1 MINLQNTSD
10 KLLSCIGLTNAL
22 NCMAWKIEG
31 VEPEF
36 REAFNSV
43 LSIGECLDTELRN
56 IFNSVQTEV

>member
-10 KLLSCIGLTNAL
+10 KILSCIGLTNAL

-43 LSIGECLDTELRN
+43 LSIGEYLETGLRDIYGTIQMEL
-56 IFNSVQTEV
+56 

>member
-1 MINLQNTSD
+1 MINLQETSD
-10 KLLSCIGLTNAL
+10 KLLSWRGLTNAL

-56 IFNSVQTEV
+56 LFNSVQTEV

>member
-1 MINLQNTSD
+1 MIDLQNTSD
-10 KLLSCIGLTNAL
+10 KILNCIGLMNAL

-43 LSIGECLDTELRN
+43 LSIGECLETGLRDIYGTIQMEL
-56 IFNSVQTEV
+56 

>member
-1 MINLQNTSD
+1 
-10 KLLSCIGLTNAL
+10 
-22 NCMAWKIEG
+22 MAWRIEG

>member
-1 MINLQNTSD
+1 MINLQETSD

-31 VEPEF
+31 VEPEC

-56 IFNSVQTEV
+56 IFNSVQMEV

>member
-1 MINLQNTSD
+1 MINLQETSD

-22 NCMAWKIEG
+22 NCMAWKTEG
-31 VEPEF
+31 VETEF

-56 IFNSVQTEV
+56 IFNSVQMEV

>member
-1 MINLQNTSD
+1 MINLQETSD
-10 KLLSCIGLTNAL
+10 KLLSCIDLTNAL

-43 LSIGECLDTELRN
+43 LSIGECLGTELRN
-56 IFNSVQTEV
+56 IFNSVQMEV